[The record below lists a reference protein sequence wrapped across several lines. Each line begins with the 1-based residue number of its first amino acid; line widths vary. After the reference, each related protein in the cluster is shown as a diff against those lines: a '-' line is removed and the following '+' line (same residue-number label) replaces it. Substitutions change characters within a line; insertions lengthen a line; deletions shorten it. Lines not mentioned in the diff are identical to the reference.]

1 MTDTFARFD
10 LTGRTAFITG
20 ASSGLGAHF
29 AHVLGEAGAQVV
41 LAARRKERLESVATA
56 LQEKGITCLT
66 VEFDVTQFDSIGP
79 TLESCEAQGFPI
91 NILVN
96 NAGMNAVA
104 SVDDITFD
112 DYDAIM
118 GTNVKGPFFLAR
130 EVAKRLK
137 AREEAGRIINIASV
151 GAYRV
156 LPGATA
162 YCVSKAA
169 IAMMTRGMAREW
181 ARYNIAVNA
190 ICPGYIETEINDFWF
205 ESEGG
210 QKQIRSWPRR
220 RLGEAQDLDGAL
232 LTLSSDAARGMTGSI
247 ITVDDGQYI

>member
-1 MTDTFARFD
+1 MTDAFARFD

-79 TLESCEAQGFPI
+79 TLESCEAEGFPI

>member
-1 MTDTFARFD
+1 MTDAFARFD

-66 VEFDVTQFDSIGP
+66 VQFDVTQFDSIVP
-79 TLESCEAQGFPI
+79 TLENCEAQGFPI

-247 ITVDDGQYI
+247 ITVDDGQYV

>member
-1 MTDTFARFD
+1 MTDAFARFD

-29 AHVLGEAGAQVV
+29 AHVLGEAGAHVV

>member
-1 MTDTFARFD
+1 MTDAFARFD

-41 LAARRKERLESVATA
+41 LAARRKERLENVATA

-66 VEFDVTQFDSIGP
+66 VQFDVTQFDSIGP

>member
-1 MTDTFARFD
+1 MTDAFARFD

>member
-1 MTDTFARFD
+1 MTDAFARFD

-29 AHVLGEAGAQVV
+29 AHVLGEAGAHVV

-181 ARYNIAVNA
+181 ARYNIAVNE

>member
-1 MTDTFARFD
+1 M
-10 LTGRTAFITG
+10 
-20 ASSGLGAHF
+20 
-29 AHVLGEAGAQVV
+29 
-41 LAARRKERLESVATA
+41 
-56 LQEKGITCLT
+56 
-66 VEFDVTQFDSIGP
+66 
-79 TLESCEAQGFPI
+79 ESCEAEGFPI